1 MEIIENQLIQNLRET
16 TRGKDGKSLFDIN
29 ASTISYKTGYA
40 VLDYHLGYMVR
51 VHDLD
56 GNFIEEYPSM
66 GVPAGSWV
74 TFIGKPSTGKTT
86 ICEQIAANIVR
97 PFKNG
102 SVIHFDLEHAGN
114 YSRITTVTRLSI
126 PEIHAGKYVLRE
138 EDNTIA
144 DIKKTIVEIYREK
157 KSRPEVYNYDTGKKN
172 EFGEPIIIPC
182 PTVLLI
188 DSIASLASD
197 LNENEK
203 KDREKQEEVGTQ
215 TDRMRTTG
223 EISRLVT
230 ESLPLMAAANII
242 VLAVNH
248 IKPKSQV
255 GGMPQPADIL
265 YLKQDETMPGGKA
278 PQYYASILIRVNALG
293 SEKYTTDDD
302 GFDGFGASFDIIKN
316 RVNKAGQKVHMIYD
330 LVNGYDPI
338 RTNLSFAKELGI
350 LTGNK
355 NKAYFLENPDV
366 KFSLKNAPDEFKEDK
381 SLYKVMY
388 DAMKPAMN
396 NILSQASE
404 SMLTYVEDEYDY

>member
-1 MEIIENQLIQNLRET
+1 
-16 TRGKDGKSLFDIN
+16 
-29 ASTISYKTGYA
+29 
-40 VLDYHLGYMVR
+40 
-51 VHDLD
+51 
-56 GNFIEEYPSM
+56 
-66 GVPAGSWV
+66 
-74 TFIGKPSTGKTT
+74 
-86 ICEQIAANIVR
+86 
-97 PFKNG
+97 
-102 SVIHFDLEHAGN
+102 
-114 YSRITTVTRLSI
+114 LSI
-126 PEIHAGKYVLRE
+126 PEIYAGKYVLRE
-138 EDNTIA
+138 EDNSIA

-157 KSRPEVYNYDTGKKN
+157 KSKPEVYNYDTGRKN

-203 KDREKQEEVGTQ
+203 KDREKQEEVGSQ

-293 SEKYTTDDD
+293 SEKYTTDED

-330 LVNGYDPI
+330 SVNGYEPV
-338 RTNLSFAKELGI
+338 RTNLSFAKELGV

-355 NKAYFLENPDV
+355 NKAYSLENPDV